1 LTQKTVS
8 FHTLGCKLN
17 QAETDALRTA
27 FSEQG
32 WTVVP
37 FRQAA
42 DVTVINSCTV
52 TNQADRKTR
61 SAIYQAVKA
70 SPHGKIAVI
79 GCLPQVAADS
89 VSRIEGVDLILG
101 NRDKFRILEFLDDL
115 PPMSD
120 SPLICIGDEDQDIYP
135 ENIFISSTGN
145 RNRAF
150 IKIQEGCANYCT
162 FCVIPYARGKPVSRS
177 FTDAMEETR
186 KLVTDH
192 HYKEIVLTGIDI
204 GAYRDGDHDLL
215 DLIRALEKID
225 GLLRIRISSI
235 EMNTLTDALID
246 HIAGSRITAPH
257 FHLSL
262 QAGSDTILK
271 AMNRKYNC
279 REFAEKVTYIREK
292 IPMASIG
299 TDIITGFPGE
309 TESLFL
315 ETCRFIETLKFSYL
329 HIFRFSPKKGTPAAI
344 FKDQV
349 SENEKIRRS
358 QILHKLDRNL
368 RFHYASQFSGKTV
381 RVLWESENEKDAKGF
396 NEYYIQTIT
405 GKHQAKL
412 NEMND
417 VSIVS
422 VHGDIL
428 RGCIL

>member
-27 FSEQG
+27 FTEQG
-32 WTVVP
+32 WKVVP
-37 FRQAA
+37 FRQIA

-70 SPHGKIAVI
+70 SPQGKIAVI
-79 GCLPQVAADS
+79 GCLPQVAAES

-101 NRDKFRILEFLDDL
+101 NRDKFRIFEFLDEL
-115 PPMSD
+115 PSLPE
-120 SPLICIGDEDQDIYP
+120 SPVICISDEDQDIYP

-150 IKIQEGCANYCT
+150 VKIQEGCANYCT

-177 FTDAMEETR
+177 FHDAIEETR
-186 KLVTDH
+186 KLVTEH

-204 GAYRDGDHDLL
+204 GAYRDGSHDLL
-215 DLIRALEKID
+215 DLIQALERID

-246 HIAGSRITAPH
+246 HIADSRITAPH

-262 QAGSDTILK
+262 QAGSDPILK
-271 AMNRKYNC
+271 AMNRKYTC
-279 REFAEKVTYIREK
+279 QEFAHKVAYIRDK
-292 IPMASIG
+292 IPLASIG

-309 TESLFL
+309 TEALFQ
-315 ETCRFIETLKFSYL
+315 ETYRFIETLKFSYL

-344 FKDQV
+344 MKNQV
-349 SENEKIRRS
+349 SESEKIRRS
-358 QILHKLDRNL
+358 RILRALDKRL
-368 RFHYASQFSGKTV
+368 RFLYASQFQGKTV
-381 RVLWESENEKDAKGF
+381 RVLWESENEKGAKGF
-396 NEYYIQTIT
+396 NEYYIQTLT

-417 VSIVS
+417 VNIVS
-422 VHGDIL
+422 VYGDRL

>member
-1 LTQKTVS
+1 MTQKTVS

-27 FSEQG
+27 FTERG

-37 FRQAA
+37 FRQVA
-42 DVTVINSCTV
+42 DITVINSCTV

-70 SPHGKIAVI
+70 SPRGKIAVI

-89 VSRIEGVDLILG
+89 ISHIEGVDLILG
-101 NRDKFRILEFLDDL
+101 NRDKFRIFEFLDEL
-115 PPMSD
+115 PPVSE
-120 SPLICIGDEDQDIYP
+120 SPLICVSDENQDIFP

-150 IKIQEGCANYCT
+150 VKIQEGCANYCT

-177 FTDAMEETR
+177 FYDALEETK
-186 KLVTDH
+186 KLVTEH
-192 HYKEIVLTGIDI
+192 HYKEIILTGIDM
-204 GAYRDGDHDLL
+204 GAYQDGTHDLL
-215 DLIRALEKID
+215 DLIRALERID

-246 HIAGSRITAPH
+246 HIAASRITAPH

-262 QAGSDTILK
+262 QAGSDPILK
-271 AMNRKYNC
+271 AMNRKYTC
-279 REFAEKVTYIREK
+279 QEFAEKVAYIRDK
-292 IPMASIG
+292 IPLASIG

-315 ETCRFIETLKFSYL
+315 ETFRFIETLQFSYL

-344 FKDQV
+344 MKNQV
-349 SENEKIRRS
+349 SESEKIRRS
-358 QILHKLDRNL
+358 RLLHSLDKRL
-368 RFHYASQFSGKTV
+368 RFLYASRFQGKTV
-381 RVLWESENEKDAKGF
+381 RVLWESENEKGAKGF
-396 NEYYIQTIT
+396 NEYYIQTLT
-405 GKHQAKL
+405 GTHQAKL

-417 VSIVS
+417 VNIVS

-428 RGCIL
+428 RGRIL

>member
-1 LTQKTVS
+1 
-8 FHTLGCKLN
+8 
-17 QAETDALRTA
+17 
-27 FSEQG
+27 
-32 WTVVP
+32 
-37 FRQAA
+37 
-42 DVTVINSCTV
+42 
-52 TNQADRKTR
+52 
-61 SAIYQAVKA
+61 
-70 SPHGKIAVI
+70 
-79 GCLPQVAADS
+79 
-89 VSRIEGVDLILG
+89 
-101 NRDKFRILEFLDDL
+101 
-115 PPMSD
+115 
-120 SPLICIGDEDQDIYP
+120 
-135 ENIFISSTGN
+135 
-145 RNRAF
+145 
-150 IKIQEGCANYCT
+150 
-162 FCVIPYARGKPVSRS
+162 
-177 FTDAMEETR
+177 
-186 KLVTDH
+186 
-192 HYKEIVLTGIDI
+192 
-204 GAYRDGDHDLL
+204 
-215 DLIRALEKID
+215 
-225 GLLRIRISSI
+225 
-235 EMNTLTDALID
+235 
-246 HIAGSRITAPH
+246 
-257 FHLSL
+257 
-262 QAGSDTILK
+262 
-271 AMNRKYNC
+271 MNRKYNC